1 MIRAN
6 LRRARHI
13 TFAVVLLGLLL
24 CGAEV
29 GVRIYEVTNGKPIC
43 DGTSSECP
51 SDPSQLTVPSWQTN
65 YELKPH
71 AIAEV
76 KCRDTKSKIP
86 IRTNSLG
93 LRGSEVAIPKPSET
107 YRIVILGDETIFA
120 PETTDMDLFTHHTAE
135 LLHQRTRLNVEI
147 INAGV
152 PGGCPLTEFL
162 LLKQKL
168 LAIQPDL
175 VILHFDWS
183 DVMDDRQLRRRTR
196 SDAQGTP
203 VSCAHISL
211 QHTQRAPHPL
221 DHLRQ
226 QFRLIDWGLTAAGD
240 QWKQQISKQAATSR
254 DLGTNAYAWLRK
266 EQLQSDVTLNQSFR
280 PIADLANLAQGTHF
294 QLLVVTSP
302 KPWQVSTKCTNAS
315 GVRLKCGVSPDAVY
329 PSRAPFEA
337 LAQFSADLNLPF
349 LDFSPVLAGTEHPE
363 ANYLRYAPRWSP
375 TGHRRV
381 AEYLATYLVERIPG
395 PWNSRYF
402 ERNNHQLGRESG
414 REDGVRWASGIR

>member
-6 LRRARHI
+6 LRRIRHI
-13 TFAVVLLGLLL
+13 TSAVVLLGLLV

-29 GVRIYEVTNGKPIC
+29 GVRIYEVTNGKSVC
-43 DGTSSECP
+43 GTTPSECLI
-51 SDPSQLTVPSWQTN
+51 DPSQLTVPSWQTN
-65 YELKPH
+65 FELKPH
-71 AIAEV
+71 ATAEV
-76 KCRDTKSKIP
+76 KCRDSKSKIEV
-86 IRTNSLG
+86 RTNSLG
-93 LRGSEVAIPKPSET
+93 LRGAEVPVPKPAET
-107 YRIVILGDETIFA
+107 YRIVVLGDETIFA
-120 PETTDMDLFTHHTAE
+120 PETSDNDHFAHHAAE

-147 INAGV
+147 INAGI
-152 PGGCPLTEFL
+152 PGACPLTEFL

-168 LAIQPDL
+168 LAVQPDL

-196 SDAQGTP
+196 SNAQGTP
-203 VSCAHISL
+203 VSCAHVSL
-211 QHTQRAPHPL
+211 QHSTRTAHPL

-254 DLGTNAYAWLRK
+254 DMGTNAYAWLRK
-266 EQLQSDVTLNQSFR
+266 EQLQNDVTLAQSFR
-280 PIADLANLAQGTHF
+280 PITDLTKLAHGANF
-294 QLLVVTSP
+294 QFMVVTSP

-329 PSRAPFEA
+329 PNRAPFEA
-337 LAQFSADLNLPF
+337 LGQFTADLNLPF
-349 LDFSPVLAGTEHPE
+349 LDLSPVLAETDRPE

-402 ERNNHQLGRESG
+402 ERDNHQLGQEPG
-414 REDGVRWASGIR
+414 RGDEVRWASGIR